1 MENNDCWL
9 KENCAQKHC
18 NDENGCLIRFKLN
31 YLYEEAGISIKAR
44 KKIALYP
51 DNDGTDLAEF
61 KQLSGFQNN
70 ILDFVNNGR
79 QLYLH
84 SSQCGNGKTAWALRL
99 MQTYFNKIWL
109 KTGLMCR
116 GLFISV
122 PQYLIGLKDNI
133 TTKSAYIQHIKDN
146 IMEADLVIWDDIAT
160 KVSTPFEA
168 ENLFAVIDARINAGK
183 SNIFT
188 SNLSNSELQK
198 TLGDRLASR
207 ICNLDYNIELH
218 GGDKR
223 QFTEKGE

>member
-1 MENNDCWL
+1 MKVTDCWL
-9 KENCAQKHC
+9 RENCAQKHC
-18 NDENGCLIRFKLN
+18 DDENGCLILFKLN
-31 YLYEEAGISIKAR
+31 YLYDQAGVLVKAR

-51 DNDGTDLAEF
+51 DNDGTDLEEF
-61 KQLSGFQNN
+61 KQLSVIQNN
-70 ILDFVNNGR
+70 ILDFVSEGR

-84 SSQCGNGKTAWALRL
+84 SSQCGNGKTAWSLRL

-109 KTGLMCR
+109 KTRLTCR

-133 TTKSAYIQHIKDN
+133 TTKSEYIQHIKEN
-146 IMEADLVIWDDIAT
+146 ILEADLVIWDDIAT

-183 SNIFT
+183 ANIFT
-188 SNLSNSELQK
+188 SNLDSSELQK
-198 TLGDRLASR
+198 ALGDRLASR
-207 ICNLDYNIELH
+207 ICNLDYNIELK

-223 QFTEKGE
+223 HFAGKGE